1 MASFE
6 KKLTAHL
13 DRFAAEYQ
21 LPGYDCAV
29 YHHHKEVYRHMS
41 GVADLETS
49 TPITRD
55 TLYNLYSNTK
65 VITCV
70 AALQLYEQGYFQLED
85 ELSRY
90 FPEFA
95 HMKVMQPDGT
105 LTDATKPIT
114 IRDVFRMTAGFGD
127 GGSPLEQE
135 MGMKFFME
143 TGGACPGSEFP
154 KHLAQAPLRFEP
166 GTQYFYGICHEM
178 LAALISKFSGLTFGE
193 YLQRHI
199 FAPLGMTNTAFT
211 LDKLENKALANQY
224 RFEGKDKPLTP
235 LGAANCLIPPIL
247 KESASGGLISSV
259 DDYMKFQEALTVDG
273 QLLHRNT
280 VQLMRLD
287 QLSGSQRDGYGYTHI
302 GMGYGLGVRTIIDQA
317 KCGSPVGFGPFG
329 WGGAT
334 GSYGSIDPENE
345 LTFFY
350 MQHVFDTDCLW
361 GNNGIRNIIYS
372 SL

>member
-13 DRFAAEYQ
+13 DRFATEYK
-21 LPGYDCAV
+21 LPGFDCAV

-41 GVADLETS
+41 GVADLETG

-65 VITCV
+65 VVTCV
-70 AALQLYEQGYFQLED
+70 AAMQLYEQGYFLLED

-95 HMKVMQPDGT
+95 HMKVLQSDGA
-105 LTDATKPIT
+105 LTDAVNPIT

-127 GGSPLEQE
+127 GGSPVEQE

-143 TGGACPGSEFP
+143 TGGVCPPSEFP
-154 KHLAQAPLRFEP
+154 KYLAASPLLFEP
-166 GTQYFYGICHEM
+166 GTKFCYGICHEM
-178 LAALISKFSGLTFGE
+178 LAALITKFSGEAFSD
-193 YLQRHI
+193 YLERHI
-199 FAPLGMTNTAFT
+199 FRPLGMSNTAFT
-211 LDKLENKALANQY
+211 LDKLDNKALANQY
-224 RFEGKDKPLTP
+224 RFEGKDKPLNP

-273 QLLHRNT
+273 KLLSKKT
-280 VQLMRLD
+280 IDLMRLD
-287 QLSGSQRDGYGYTHI
+287 QLTGTQRDGYGYTGI

-317 KCGSPVGFGPFG
+317 QAGSPIGFGPFG

-345 LTFFY
+345 LTIFY

-361 GNNGIRNIIYS
+361 GNNTMRNIIYTS
-372 SL
+372 I

>member
-6 KKLTAHL
+6 KALTAHL
-13 DRFAAEYQ
+13 NRFMAEYS

-29 YHHHKEVYRHMS
+29 YHNHKEVYRHME
-41 GVADLETS
+41 GLADLES
-49 TPITRD
+49 GTPITRD

-65 VITCV
+65 VITCT
-70 AALQLYEQGYFQLED
+70 AALQLYEQGRFLLED

-95 HMKVMQPDGT
+95 HMKVMNPDGT
-105 LTDATKPIT
+105 LTDAKNPIT
-114 IRDVFRMTAGFGD
+114 IRDLFRMTAGFGD
-127 GGSPLEQE
+127 GSSPVEQE

-154 KHLAQAPLRFEP
+154 KYLAEAPLLFEP
-166 GTQYFYGICHEM
+166 GTQFYYGICHEM
-178 LAALISKFSGLTFGE
+178 LAALITKLTGESFGD
-193 YLQRHI
+193 YLNRHI
-199 FAPLGMTNTAFT
+199 FRPLGMNNTAFT

-224 RFEGKDKPLTP
+224 RYEGKDKPLTS

-247 KESASGGLISSV
+247 KESASGGLISTV

-273 QLLHRNT
+273 QLLSRRT
-280 VQLMRLD
+280 VDLMRLD
-287 QLSGSQRDGYGYTHI
+287 QLSGSQRDGYGYTGL

-317 KCGSPVGFGPFG
+317 KAGSPIGFGPFG
-329 WGGAT
+329 WGGAS
-334 GSYGSIDPENE
+334 GSYGSIDPENR
-345 LTFFY
+345 LTIFY

-361 GNNGIRNIIYS
+361 CNNTLRNIIYTS
-372 SL
+372 I

>member
-13 DRFAAEYQ
+13 DRFAAEYH

-55 TLYNLYSNTK
+55 TLYNLDSNTK

-127 GGSPLEQE
+127 GGSPLVQE
-135 MGMKFFME
+135 MGM
-143 TGGACPGSEFP
+143 
-154 KHLAQAPLRFEP
+154 
-166 GTQYFYGICHEM
+166 
-178 LAALISKFSGLTFGE
+178 
-193 YLQRHI
+193 
-199 FAPLGMTNTAFT
+199 
-211 LDKLENKALANQY
+211 
-224 RFEGKDKPLTP
+224 
-235 LGAANCLIPPIL
+235 
-247 KESASGGLISSV
+247 
-259 DDYMKFQEALTVDG
+259 
-273 QLLHRNT
+273 
-280 VQLMRLD
+280 
-287 QLSGSQRDGYGYTHI
+287 
-302 GMGYGLGVRTIIDQA
+302 
-317 KCGSPVGFGPFG
+317 
-329 WGGAT
+329 
-334 GSYGSIDPENE
+334 
-345 LTFFY
+345 
-350 MQHVFDTDCLW
+350 
-361 GNNGIRNIIYS
+361 
-372 SL
+372 